1 MARKTERIRD
11 HHKDILKNIGLIV
24 THAQTLGG
32 SSEASLKTE
41 FERDVAFLR
50 EDLLPHAEGEERGLY
65 PVADDLIR
73 KHGRPTATMSR
84 DHVYLKREIE
94 RFCDIASKVESTGG
108 SVLEATRE
116 ALWRTA
122 VRLEFLLS
130 VHLEKEEQDLLPLLD
145 DHLSQEE
152 VDRIID
158 RMHGH

>member
-11 HHKDILKNIGLIV
+11 HHKDILKKIGLVV
-24 THAQTLGG
+24 THAQALAG
-32 SSEASLKTE
+32 SRETSLKAE
-41 FERDVAFLR
+41 LERDVAFLR
-50 EDLLPHAEGEERGLY
+50 DDLLPHADGEERSLY

-73 KHGRPTATMSR
+73 THGRPTATMSR
-84 DHVYLKREIE
+84 DHVFLKREID
-94 RFCDIASKVESTGG
+94 RFCDIAGKVEAQEGP
-108 SVLEATRE
+108 VREETRH

-158 RMHGH
+158 GMHGH